1 MLRHACCHGLRRR
14 WGPKRGQQFC
24 SVGAFHGVATLS
36 HKGSDGAENSWAE
49 QCEYTKKVM
58 ALRVG
63 RFVTPKCVLV
73 CEQVRLRLRV
83 RARSHRGSPTRAHT
97 QGMELKIGG
106 ERCFMMGNAVACF
119 LSWSAASLGPATRA
133 AILQRRRVSRGCH
146 TFAQRLGWS

>member
-1 MLRHACCHGLRRR
+1 VMVCSVVGARNEGSNSAASARSTRLPHFRTKARMEL
-14 WGPKRGQQFC
+14 KIRGQS
-24 SVGAFHGVATLS
+24 SV
-36 HKGSDGAENSWAE
+36 NI
-49 QCEYTKKVM
+49 QKVM

-63 RFVTPKCVLV
+63 RFVTPKRVLV